1 MFSGG
6 LDDEVDE
13 YYDTILKYDL
23 EADTFTEAGHMKEAR
38 ADHAI
43 SVVLYSE
50 YSEHCEFI

>member
-1 MFSGG
+1 MFPGG

-13 YYDTILKYDL
+13 YYDTILKYDI
-23 EADTFTEAGHMKEAR
+23 EADTFTEAGHMLEAR

-50 YSEHCEFI
+50 YSDHCEFM